1 MERLAM
7 KDMYK
12 ELDNLQDE
20 LDNLTYLG
28 NDISYEEYQKRT
40 NEITT
45 RMDEIN
51 KTLAAN

>member
-7 KDMYK
+7 KDLYK
-12 ELDNLQDE
+12 E

-28 NDISYEEYQKRT
+28 NDISYEDHQKCT

-45 RMDEIN
+45 RMDTIN
-51 KTLAAN
+51 KTLGAN

>member
-28 NDISYEEYQKRT
+28 NDTSYEDYQKRT
-40 NEITT
+40 NEIMT
-45 RMDEIN
+45 RMDKIN
-51 KTLAAN
+51 KVLGEN